1 MITPQPESDL
11 SLNIMVVGADVIKL
25 LKQNKDYMIVEDLMT
40 KFISRDSRR
49 TRNLFFDTLTFL
61 YTLGLIGADNYKV
74 RLRYGFTQKTL
85 F

>member
-11 SLNIMVVGADVIKL
+11 SLNIMVVGADVIKV
-25 LKQNKDYMIVEDLMT
+25 LKQNKDYMIVENLMK

-49 TRNLFFDTLTFL
+49 SPNLFFDTLTFL
-61 YTLGLIGADNYKV
+61 YTLGLIGEDNYKV
-74 RLRYGFTQKTL
+74 RLKYGFTQKTL